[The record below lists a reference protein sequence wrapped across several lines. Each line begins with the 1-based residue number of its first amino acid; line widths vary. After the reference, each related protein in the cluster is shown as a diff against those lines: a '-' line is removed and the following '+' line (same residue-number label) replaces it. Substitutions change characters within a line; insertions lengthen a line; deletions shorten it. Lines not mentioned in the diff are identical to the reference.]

1 LFNINKIT
9 KIQFYFFTN
18 NLNEIIT
25 KNIIKFK
32 NLCIIYK
39 PEKDISKNYIQ
50 ILKIKNF
57 SKKNKVKFYIADDYK
72 LANKFTADGIFLSST
87 NKSFIRP
94 IQVKNDFN
102 IIGSAHN
109 TFEYWVKNRQNCKE
123 VMLSP
128 VFFNAKYSSNKILG
142 ITRFNLMSINWSLKL
157 CALGGINLDNLRKLK
172 MSKAS
177 SIAFISLM
185 NGSKIKKPIYFFSRW
200 A

>member
-1 LFNINKIT
+1 VT

>member
-1 LFNINKIT
+1 MT

-142 ITRFNLMSINWSLKL
+142 ITRFNLMSINWRLKL

>member
-1 LFNINKIT
+1 VT

-142 ITRFNLMSINWSLKL
+142 ITRFNLMSINWRLKL

>member
-1 LFNINKIT
+1 VT

-18 NLNEIIT
+18 VLNETISN
-25 KNIIKFK
+25 NIIKFK
-32 NLCIIYK
+32 NVCIIYK
-39 PEKDISKNYIQ
+39 LEKQISKNYIE
-50 ILKIKNF
+50 ILKIRNF
-57 SKKNKVKFYIADDYK
+57 CKKNKIKFYISDDYK
-72 LANKFTADGIFLSST
+72 LANKFAANGIFLSSI

-94 IQVKNDFN
+94 IQLKNNFK

-109 TFEYWVKNRQNCKE
+109 TFEYWVKNRQNCNE
-123 VMLSP
+123 IMLSP
-128 VFFNAKYSSNKILG
+128 VFFNKKYSSNRILG

-177 SIAFISLM
+177 SIAFVSLM
-185 NGSKIKKPIYFFSRW
+185 NSSKIKKPIYFFSRW

>member
-1 LFNINKIT
+1 VT

-18 NLNEIIT
+18 ILNETISN
-25 KNIIKFK
+25 NIIKFK
-32 NLCIIYK
+32 NVCIIYK
-39 PEKDISKNYIQ
+39 PEKHISKNYIE
-50 ILKIKNF
+50 IFKIRNF
-57 SKKNKVKFYIADDYK
+57 CKKNKIKFYISDDYK
-72 LANKFTADGIFLSST
+72 LANKFAANGIFLSSI

-94 IQVKNDFN
+94 TQLKNDFN
-102 IIGSAHN
+102 IVGSAHN

-123 VMLSP
+123 IMLSP

-142 ITRFNLMSINWSLKL
+142 ITRFNLMSTNWSLKL
-157 CALGGINLDNLRKLK
+157 CALGGINLGNLRKLK

-185 NGSKIKKPIYFFSRW
+185 NSSKIKKPIYFFSRW

>member
-1 LFNINKIT
+1 MT

-18 NLNEIIT
+18 VLNETISN
-25 KNIIKFK
+25 NIIKFK
-32 NLCIIYK
+32 NVCIIYK
-39 PEKDISKNYIQ
+39 PEKHISKNYIE
-50 ILKIKNF
+50 ILKIRNF
-57 SKKNKVKFYIADDYK
+57 CKKNKIKFYISDDYK
-72 LANKFTADGIFLSST
+72 LANKFAANGIFLSSI

-94 IQVKNDFN
+94 IQLQNDFN
-102 IIGSAHN
+102 IVGSAHN

-123 VMLSP
+123 IMLSP
-128 VFFNAKYSSNKILG
+128 VFFNKKYSSNKILG

-157 CALGGINLDNLRKLK
+157 CALGGINLGNLRKLK

-185 NGSKIKKPIYFFSRW
+185 NSSKIKKPIYFFSRW

>member
-1 LFNINKIT
+1 VG

-18 NLNEIIT
+18 ILNEILS

-39 PEKDISKNYIQ
+39 PEKDISKNIIQ

-57 SKKNKVKFYIADDYK
+57 CKKNKVKFYIADDYK
-72 LANKFTADGIFLSST
+72 LANKFAANGIFLSNT
-87 NKSFIRP
+87 NKSFIKP
-94 IQVKNDFN
+94 IQLKNGFN
-102 IIGSAHN
+102 IIGSVHN
-109 TFEYWVKNRQNCKE
+109 TFEYWIKNRQNCNE
-123 VMLSP
+123 IMLSP
-128 VFFNAKYSSNKILG
+128 IFFNAKYSSNKILG

-172 MSKAS
+172 ISKAS
-177 SIAFISLM
+177 SIAFISLIY
-185 NGSKIKKPIYFFSRW
+185 SPEIKKPIYLFSRW